1 MHAPHRFA
9 VSGSR
14 LTRIFTSRFQN
25 LKIFSK
31 LLFSFLVVL
40 ALTVFVSLFSMA
52 QLQKVNHT
60 ATDLESRWLPSVRGL
75 LEIKAGMA
83 QLRAEEMEHI
93 LANDEVKMRT
103 HQMRMGDLIQKLTAV
118 RSDYEKLPITPE
130 ERAIYAE
137 IVKLWDEFKTE
148 HDNVISLSAQ
158 NKKDEAIIFNRGSLT
173 RLYGEMREHIDS
185 MVQLGMRNSLA
196 ASRAG
201 SEVYEDAQV
210 WVAAMLTGT
219 VVLGLLFALSI
230 ARLVSRPLQQAV
242 SVARKVAGGD
252 LRTEIVQTSTDETG
266 QLMAALKE
274 MNDALK
280 RIVSE
285 VRTSSD
291 AIAASSSEI
300 ATGNADLSSRTE
312 QQAGSLEETAASIE
326 ELTATVKQNAENASQ
341 ANQLAS
347 AASSIA
353 EQGGKVVTQ
362 VVSTMGEINAS
373 AKKIV
378 DIIGVIDGIAFQT
391 NILAL
396 NAAVEAARAGEQ
408 GRGFAVVA
416 SEVRSLAQRSATAAR
431 EIKALIDDSVN
442 KVATGSRLVD
452 QAGAT
457 MTEVV
462 SSVQRVG
469 TIVAEISTASQEQ
482 SIGIQ
487 QIGHSMSEM
496 DEMTQQN
503 AALVEEA
510 GGAAEALESQ
520 TRKMADLVRIFK
532 LQDEQDQ
539 QDRDNADDAVAKQA
553 APAISNA
560 RSARGPLALVLRM

>member
-1 MHAPHRFA
+1 MRTQHRYA
-9 VSGSR
+9 GTGSR
-14 LTRIFTSRFQN
+14 LTRIFLSRFQS
-25 LKIFSK
+25 LKIFPK
-31 LLFSFLVVL
+31 LLLSFLVVL
-40 ALTVFVSLFSMA
+40 ALTVFLSLFSMT
-52 QLQKVNHT
+52 QLHKVNQT
-60 ATDLESRWLPSVRGL
+60 AIELESRWLPSVRTL

-103 HQMRMGDLIQKLTAV
+103 HQMRMGDLIQKLAAA
-118 RSDYEKLPITPE
+118 RAEYEKLPITAQ
-130 ERAIYAE
+130 ERAIYE
-137 IVKLWDEFKTE
+137 EVVKLWDEFKAE

-158 NKKDEAIIFNRGSLT
+158 NKKDEAVIFNRGSLT

-185 MVQLGMRNSLA
+185 MVQLGMRNSVA

-201 SEVYEDAQV
+201 SKVYEDSQV

-219 VVLGLLFALSI
+219 VILGLLFAFAI

-252 LRTEIVQTSTDETG
+252 LRTEIVQTSADETG
-266 QLMAALKE
+266 QLMAALKD

-285 VRTSSD
+285 VRASSD

-326 ELTATVKQNAENASQ
+326 ELTATVKQNAENANQ

-362 VVSTMGEINAS
+362 VVATMGEIDAS

-416 SEVRSLAQRSATAAR
+416 SEVRSLAQRSATAAH
-431 EIKALIDDSVN
+431 EIKALIGDSVN
-442 KVATGSRLVD
+442 KVAAGSRLVN

-462 SSVQRVG
+462 ASVQRVG

-482 SIGIQ
+482 SQGIQ

-510 GGAAEALESQ
+510 GAAAEALESQ

-532 LQDEQDQ
+532 LQDQAGEEPAVHD
-539 QDRDNADDAVAKQA
+539 ADTSAVLHVQHVQHVQPA
-553 APAISNA
+553 A
-560 RSARGPLALVLRM
+560 RRLGLAS

>member
-1 MHAPHRFA
+1 MRAQHRFA
-9 VSGSR
+9 KAGSR
-14 LTRIFTSRFQN
+14 LTTLLTARFQN
-25 LKIFSK
+25 LNIFPK
-31 LLFSFLVVL
+31 LLLSFLVVL
-40 ALTVFVSLFSMA
+40 ALTVFLSLFSMA

-60 ATDLESRWLPSVRGL
+60 ATELESRWLPSVRSL
-75 LEIKAGMA
+75 LEVKASMA

-103 HQMRMGDLIQKLTAV
+103 HQMRMNDLIQKLAAV
-118 RSDYEKLPITPE
+118 RGEYEKLPITPE
-130 ERAIYAE
+130 ERAMYAE
-137 IVKLWDEFKTE
+137 VVKLWDEFKAE
-148 HDNVISLSAQ
+148 HDNVITLSSQ

-185 MVQLGMRNSLA
+185 MVQLGVRNSVT

-201 SEVYEDAQV
+201 SKVYTDSQV

-219 VVLGLLFALSI
+219 VILGLLFAFAI

-252 LRTEIVQTSTDETG
+252 LTTDIVQTSNDETG
-266 QLMAALKE
+266 QLMAALKD
-274 MNDALK
+274 MNDALTK
-280 RIVSE
+280 IVSE

-341 ANQLAS
+341 ANHLAT

-362 VVSTMGEINAS
+362 VVSTMGEINTS

-416 SEVRSLAQRSATAAR
+416 SEVRSLAQRSATAAH

-452 QAGAT
+452 QAGTT

-462 SSVQRVG
+462 ASVQRVG
-469 TIVAEISTASQEQ
+469 AIVAEISTASQEQ
-482 SIGIQ
+482 SLGIQ
-487 QIGHSMSEM
+487 QIGHSMAEM

-510 GGAAEALESQ
+510 GAAANALETQ
-520 TRKMADLVRIFK
+520 TGKLADLVRIFK
-532 LQDEQDQ
+532 LQEQQSQ
-539 QDRDNADDAVAKQA
+539 QGCVFTGHVLPEMA
-553 APAISNA
+553 APVIANA
-560 RSARGPLALVLRM
+560 RPVRRALGLAS